1 LIGQI
6 CDGKYRIIRLIGQG
20 GMGSV
25 HEAEQLGTGQ
35 LVALKCIGA
44 DLFARDKTSVD
55 RFQREAVAMSAID
68 TDHIVR
74 VLDVGVDPATGAP
87 YMALELL
94 DGEDLQHLLARVEKL
109 EPDTALRIAAQICLG
124 LEKAHEA
131 RVVHRDIKP
140 ANVFLARRGDGE
152 IVVKILD
159 FGIAKIKREASAEDG
174 ITAGLT
180 RNGGIIGSPA
190 YMSPEQARGLGDIG
204 YTADL
209 WSLGVLLYRCL
220 SGTVPHDHLEA
231 YGDVL
236 LAICSQTP
244 LPVQA
249 HAPWVRPE
257 AAAVIRGALQIKI
270 GDRFSTATAMLDA
283 IRPLLP
289 GGWSLHE
296 DLLSPVSAATRASVT
311 PKLSGVQSSDDARQ
325 RLGRLTARV
334 PDPLEDV
341 TTASGPDKAAVSA
354 RRAAAIACDEAATTT
369 ASGVSTGAPGDAA

>member
-1 LIGQI
+1 LLGKI

-25 HEAEQLGTGQ
+25 YEAEHLGTGQ
-35 LVALKCIGA
+35 LVALKCIEA
-44 DLFARDKTSVD
+44 ALLARDRTSVD
-55 RFQREAVAMSAID
+55 RFHREANAMSAID

-74 VLDVGVDPATGAP
+74 VLDAGVDPVTRAP
-87 YMALELL
+87 YLAMELL

-159 FGIAKIKREASAEDG
+159 FGIAKIKPEASAEGG
-174 ITAGLT
+174 ISTGLT

-190 YMSPEQARGLGDIG
+190 YMSPEQARGLSDIG

-231 YGDVL
+231 FGDMIIAV
-236 LAICSQTP
+236 CSQTP
-244 LPVQA
+244 LPIQSL
-249 HAPWVRPE
+249 APWVPQE
-257 AAAVIRGALQIKI
+257 AAAVVRGALQVKI

-289 GGWSLHE
+289 HGWSLHE
-296 DLLSPVSAATRASVT
+296 DRLSSVSAATRATVA
-311 PKLSGVQSSDDARQ
+311 PKLPGLHSSDDPLQQLAVLPAR
-325 RLGRLTARV
+325 A

-341 TTASGPDKAAVSA
+341 TTAHGPVEPPPPA
-354 RRAAAIACDEAATTT
+354 RRASAHALERAATT
-369 ASGVSTGAPGDAA
+369 AESSAAPRDPGEAA